1 MKVIK
6 RDGKAVDYN
15 REKIEI
21 AIEKANKE
29 VKQGEKASKEE
40 IKEITKYIENLDKK
54 RMLVE
59 DIQDIIEEQLMD
71 RKKFELAKK
80 YMIYRYTRAL
90 VRKQNTTD
98 ESILGIIK
106 NQNRNIQNE
115 GSNKNSSLV
124 AKQRDYIAGE
134 VSKDLSKRIL
144 LPEKIANAHE
154 TGMIYF
160 HNMEYFIEPIFNS
173 SIINL
178 EDMLDNRN
186 SNKQYIN
193 RNTK

>member
-29 VKQGEKASKEE
+29 VIQGEKASKEE
-40 IKEITKYIENLDKK
+40 IKEITKYIEGLNKK

-90 VRKQNTTD
+90 VRRQNTTD
-98 ESILGIIK
+98 ETILGIIK
-106 NQNRNIQNE
+106 NQNRNVQIE
-115 GSNKNSSLV
+115 STKDTSII

-134 VSKDLSKRIL
+134 VSRDLSMRIL
-144 LPEKIANAHE
+144 IPEKIAKAHE
-154 TGMIYF
+154 ERVLYF
-160 HNMEYFIEPIFNS
+160 HNMEYFIEPIFNT

-178 EDMLDNRN
+178 QDMLDNRN
-186 SNKQYIN
+186 SN
-193 RNTK
+193 

>member
-29 VKQGEKASKEE
+29 VIQGEKASKEE
-40 IKEITKYIENLDKK
+40 IKEITKYIEGLNKK

-90 VRKQNTTD
+90 VRRQNTTD
-98 ESILGIIK
+98 ETILGLIK
-106 NQNRNIQNE
+106 NQNRNAQIIT
-115 GSNKNSSLV
+115 SKDNSII

-134 VSKDLSKRIL
+134 VSKDLSMRIL
-144 LPEKIANAHE
+144 IPEKIAKAHE
-154 TGMIYF
+154 EGILYF
-160 HNMEYFIEPIFNS
+160 HNMDYFIEPIFNT

-186 SNKQYIN
+186 SN
-193 RNTK
+193 